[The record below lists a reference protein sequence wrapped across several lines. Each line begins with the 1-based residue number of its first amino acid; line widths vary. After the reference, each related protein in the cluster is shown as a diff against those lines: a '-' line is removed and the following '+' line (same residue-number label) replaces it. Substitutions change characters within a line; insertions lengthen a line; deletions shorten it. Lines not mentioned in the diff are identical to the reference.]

1 MYPTFVLVKRMAP
14 FVNKYTIKTL
24 GSEIYTAAKFSAVAV
39 YYVVPNY
46 ILYHKVY
53 IEIFKDT

>member
-1 MYPTFVLVKRMAP
+1 MAP

-53 IEIFKDT
+53 IEIYKDT